1 MARVNTTGLNEIIRR
16 FEAQKALLPKTVD
29 KALKQGGEVMK
40 EYMQAEL
47 APHKD
52 TGDLQDSLKV
62 SAVKTDGGTK
72 RVDIQPDGYD
82 SKGVP
87 NPIKGNVLEHGRPGH
102 QPATPWAAPAAIRAE
117 GAVVS
122 AMEQVILDGL
132 TGDGT

>member
-1 MARVNTTGLNEIIRR
+1 MAKVTTTGLNEIIRR
-16 FEAQKALLPKTVD
+16 FEAQKTLLPQTVD
-29 KALKQGGEVMK
+29 RALKKGGEVMK

-62 SAVKTDGGTK
+62 SAVKTDGGAK

-102 QPATPWAAPAAIRAE
+102 QPASPWAAPAAIRAE
-117 GAVVS
+117 EAVVS
-122 AMEQVILDGL
+122 TMEQVILDGL
-132 TGDGT
+132 TSGGT